1 MSRTQNLCPQQMFR
15 ARANGE
21 TFVSATVTDAFK
33 SRSYLEDF
41 SVILY
46 IGIAWFQTVK
56 VWVRVCKLWD

>member
-1 MSRTQNLCPQQMFR
+1 MFR